1 MNQVNRCPKCGLA
14 VEETDNFCRHC
25 GCNLKPGLGF
35 LNSHAGIILL
45 MFVIGPF
52 ALPLVWTSKRM
63 GTPAKIVYTILML
76 IMGYYL
82 VVACVQMYQLTFQMM
97 QSMTGGF

>member
-1 MNQVNRCPKCGLA
+1 MNQMNRCQRCGLM

-25 GCNLKPGLGF
+25 GCNLKPGYGF
-35 LNSHAGIILL
+35 LNSHTGIILL
-45 MFVIGPF
+45 MLVVGPF